1 MCAPLKIVGA
11 PFHTGLRYF
20 LKNYLATLVGPCSRF
35 RWAII
40 GVYFVWCQIKLQ
52 IQLERRNMSLGEDI
66 AFELFHME
74 MVDALCTCDGNETS
88 VSTYSYG
95 TR

>member
-1 MCAPLKIVGA
+1 MILYILYAL
-11 PFHTGLRYF
+11 F
-20 LKNYLATLVGPCSRF
+20 
-35 RWAII
+35 
-40 GVYFVWCQIKLQ
+40 GVIKLQ
-52 IQLERRNMSLGEDI
+52 IKLERRNMSLGEDI

-88 VSTYSYG
+88 VSYG